1 MSSYQIP
8 HTFHIPVMGIAYT
21 LDTPIKVAHY
31 GISSAISLVD
41 DMLMEKM
48 REYYSNK
55 LNIPFNP
62 ISSKSI
68 DHRAERITAYLN
80 MVDEVVKQKFE
91 NVKQSIQE
99 NKSEFSKYLDMLPN
113 LTEVKQE
120 LSDKMRSNVQDLK
133 KWANENLSIGSIDV
147 NIMTKL
153 DKTNFH
159 DGDVLPHE
167 YNDAHAA
174 LRGFAKSTLRSSV
187 VLSAGMNPRLYSY
200 LEEFDDFYPDASGD
214 MKKKIILK
222 VSDYRSALLQGKI
235 FAKKGLWVSE
245 YRIESGLNCG
255 GHAFASDGQLM
266 GPVLEAFK
274 NNRANL
280 INEIF
285 ELYQSAL
292 QQKSRLCPTEPPI
305 VRITAQGGVGSAQEH
320 QFLLDHYKLDSV
332 GWGSPFLLCPE
343 ASTIDSETIDKLQRA
358 DENDIYLSNISP
370 LGVPFNSLK
379 GNTKDLEKAEYI
391 RMGRPGSP
399 CVRKHASVN
408 REFTD
413 HEICTASRT
422 YQRLKLKELEEKN
435 LSPEE
440 HRKAFDQIVE
450 KSCICVG
457 LGTPAL
463 ISNNLDTK
471 VEGAGVSVCP
481 GPNLAYFTEKVS
493 LKKMVDHIYGR
504 AQVLKKKRP
513 NLFLKELNIY
523 TDYLKEKL
531 SEVKESTSA
540 RELKTLSS
548 LQKNLMGSVE
558 YYNEMK
564 EQLSKSLEIPLKQVS
579 TELNA
584 VKERLSGLF
593 VDSKKA

>member
-1 MSSYQIP
+1 
-8 HTFHIPVMGIAYT
+8 MGIAYT

-80 MVDEVVKQKFE
+80 MVDKVVKQKFDD
-91 NVKQSIQE
+91 VKQSIQE

-120 LSDKMRSNVQDLK
+120 FSDKLSSNVQDLK
-133 KWANENLSIGSIDV
+133 NWANDNLSIGSIDV

-159 DGDVLPHE
+159 DGDALPQE

-174 LRGFAKSTLRSSV
+174 LRGFANSTLRSSV

-200 LEEFDDFYPDASGD
+200 LEEFDDFYPDANGD

-274 NNRANL
+274 NNRAKL
-280 INEIF
+280 IEETF

-292 QQKSRLCPTEPPI
+292 KQKERFCTTEPPV

-320 QFLLDHYKLDSV
+320 QFLLDHYQLDSV

-343 ASTIDSETIDKLQRA
+343 ASTIDEDTLHKLQVA
-358 DENDIYLSNISP
+358 DEKDIYLSNISP

-379 GNTKDLEKAEYI
+379 GNTKDLEKAQYI
-391 RMGRPGSP
+391 QMGRPGSP

-413 HEICTASRT
+413 HEICTASRA

-435 LSPEE
+435 LPPEE

-471 VEGAGVSVCP
+471 TEGPGVSVCP

-531 SEVKESTSA
+531 SEVKESTSP
-540 RELKTLSS
+540 REIKTLTN

-564 EQLSKSLEIPLKQVS
+564 EQLSKSLEIPKKQFAD
-579 TELNA
+579 ELNNI
-584 VKERLSGLF
+584 KNRLSGLF
-593 VDSKKA
+593 VEMKKG